1 MSDAKVD
8 TRRLVGRLL
17 LVTVLMFA
25 FGFALV
31 PLYDV
36 MCRALGING
45 KTAGSA
51 YSGEQQVDVGR
62 EVKVQFM
69 TSNNIDMVWEF
80 RSAGDQLVVHPGAV
94 NQMVFYA
101 RNPSDKPMTA
111 QAIPSIAPAEA
122 AAYFH
127 TTECFCFTQ

>member
-1 MSDAKVD
+1 
-8 TRRLVGRLL
+8 
-17 LVTVLMFA
+17 
-25 FGFALV
+25 
-31 PLYDV
+31 
-36 MCRALGING
+36 
-45 KTAGSA
+45 A

-69 TSNNIDMVWEF
+69 TSNKVDRVWEF
-80 RSAGDQLVVHPGAV
+80 RSAGGQLVVHPGAV

-122 AAYFH
+122 AAPADPRADRPGPH
-127 TTECFCFTQ
+127 RHQPADPPATG